1 VCLLVVAWQAHPRY
15 PLIVAGNRDEFHAR
29 PAATADWWADS
40 PALLGGRDL
49 QAGGTWLAVNRN
61 GRFGVVTNFREPAAD
76 TAGQRSR
83 GELVVDFLTSP
94 APPRRWL
101 TDLAA
106 RSAEYGGYN
115 LLLAGDGEL
124 HYSTN
129 RGDDAPGLAPGIYG
143 LSNHR
148 LDTPWPK
155 VRRIKDRLAALL
167 ENEDLA
173 SAPLF
178 RILADRTPAP
188 DDALPATGVPL
199 AWERMLS
206 AAFIVSP
213 QYGTRVSTVVRM
225 TAQGCVEFGERRF
238 DANGERVGQQQFEFR
253 PGD

>member
-1 VCLLVVAWQAHPRY
+1 MCLLVVAWQVHPRY

-29 PAATADWWADS
+29 PAAAAAWWTDS
-40 PALLGGRDL
+40 PDLLGGRDL
-49 QAGGTWLAVNRN
+49 QAGGTWLALHRN

-76 TAGQRSR
+76 ATGQRSR
-83 GELVVDFLTSP
+83 GELVVDCLSAP

-115 LLLAGDGEL
+115 LLIAGDGEL

-129 RGDDAPGLAPGIYG
+129 RGNDAPGLAPGIYG

-148 LDTPWPK
+148 LDTAWPK
-155 VRRIKDRLAALL
+155 VRRIKERLAALL
-167 ENEDLA
+167 ESEDLA
-173 SAPLF
+173 SEPLF

-188 DDALPATGVPL
+188 DHALPATGVPL

-213 QYGTRVSTVVRM
+213 QYGTRVSTVVRI
-225 TAQGCVEFGERRF
+225 TAKGGVEFEERRF
-238 DANGERVGQQQFEFR
+238 DPDGERVGQRQIEFR
-253 PGD
+253 LGD

>member
-1 VCLLVVAWQAHPRY
+1 VCLLVVAWQVHPHH
-15 PLIVAGNRDEFHAR
+15 PLIFAGNRDEFHAR
-29 PAATADWWADS
+29 PAAPADWWADS

-49 QAGGTWLAVNRN
+49 QAGGTWLAVHRD
-61 GRFGVVTNFREPAAD
+61 GRFGVVTNFREAAAD
-76 TAGQRSR
+76 ATGQRSR

-101 TDLAA
+101 KDLAA
-106 RSAEYGGYN
+106 RGADYGGYN
-115 LLLAGDGEL
+115 LLVAGDGEL
-124 HYSTN
+124 HYATN

-148 LDTPWPK
+148 LDTAWPK

-167 ENEDLA
+167 ESDDLA
-173 SAPLF
+173 SESLF

-188 DDALPATGVPL
+188 DDSLPATGVPL

-213 QYGTRVSTVVRM
+213 RYGTRVSTVVRI
-225 TAQGCVEFGERRF
+225 TAKGGVEFEERRF
-238 DANGERVGQQQFEFR
+238 DADGQRVGQRHFEFGS
-253 PGD
+253 GD

>member
-1 VCLLVVAWQAHPRY
+1 MCLLVVAWQVHPRY

-29 PAATADWWADS
+29 PAAAADWWADS

-49 QAGGTWLAVNRN
+49 QAGGTWLATHRN

-76 TAGQRSR
+76 TTGQRSR
-83 GELVVDFLTSP
+83 GELVVDFLTAP
-94 APPRRWL
+94 VPPRRWL
-101 TDLAA
+101 SQLAE

-115 LLLAGDGEL
+115 LLIAGDGEL

-129 RGDDAPGLAPGIYG
+129 RGDDTPALPPGIYG

-148 LDTPWPK
+148 LDTAWPK
-155 VRRIKDRLAALL
+155 VRRIKDRLATLL
-167 ENEDLA
+167 EDGDLA
-173 SAPLF
+173 SEPLF
-178 RILADRTPAP
+178 RILADRTRAP
-188 DDALPATGVPL
+188 DDALPATGIPL

-225 TAQGCVEFGERRF
+225 TDRGSVEFEERRF
-238 DANGERVGQQQFEFR
+238 DADGVCVGEQQFEFGT
-253 PGD
+253 GD